1 MPVEEPDLR
10 EWQTKEKLKRFLS
23 DRFRVRLHISLLLL
37 AAVAA
42 GWIANRAL
50 FLLGVNHLLLR
61 HVTAVTAAY
70 CAFLAGVAMWIRWSG
85 IQGYLRWR
93 TSREIL
99 DAPAPY
105 GRPPEPTPWWLLGN
119 IDPSAAAAGGE
130 GCLVVLFVVAVL
142 AAVFGIGG
150 YLIADAASFFSEI
163 VFELLLAVGL
173 VRRMRRRDP
182 ANWTAGV
189 FRKTWPALIGT
200 LLIVAGFG
208 LWAQARYPDANT
220 VAGVIKQAWADWTP
234 WKKQRKSY

>member
-10 EWQTKEKLKRFLS
+10 ECQTKEKLKRFLS
-23 DRFRVRLHISLLLL
+23 DRFRVRLHISLVLL

-99 DAPAPY
+99 DAPEPY

-142 AAVFGIGG
+142 AAVLGIGG
-150 YLIADAASFFSEI
+150 GFPSPPQPFFLLIKFLIF
-163 VFELLLAVGL
+163 LALGL
-173 VRRMRRRDP
+173 V
-182 ANWTAGV
+182 
-189 FRKTWPALIGT
+189 GT
-200 LLIVAGFG
+200 KKKKENGEI
-208 LWAQARYPDANT
+208 T
-220 VAGVIKQAWADWTP
+220 TP
-234 WKKQRKSY
+234 PLC